1 MAPFTVHDLDDD
13 SPRHRI
19 QALARRMQEKKE
31 SYESPVV
38 LTKTL
43 SHATRNSE
51 EPNRTLK
58 KSKHR

>member
-1 MAPFTVHDLDDD
+1 MAPFTVHDLVDD

-31 SYESPVV
+31 SDESPVV
-38 LTKTL
+38 LTLTL
-43 SHATRNSE
+43 SHATSNRV

-58 KSKHR
+58 KSKKR